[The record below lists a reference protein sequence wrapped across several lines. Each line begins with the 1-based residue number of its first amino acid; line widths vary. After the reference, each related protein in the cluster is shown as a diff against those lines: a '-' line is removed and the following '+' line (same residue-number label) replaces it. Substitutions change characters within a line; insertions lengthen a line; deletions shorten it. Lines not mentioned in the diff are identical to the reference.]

1 VDPNVFGPILGV
13 LFIATIVVASIVFH
27 FSRSASLLD
36 GWAER
41 EGVRIVSQE
50 KCWFFKGPFFW
61 TTGKGQDV
69 YYVTV
74 EDRSGR
80 TRTAYVRVGG
90 LFLGMFSDNVEV
102 RWES

>member
-1 VDPNVFGPILGV
+1 MDAVVPFLGV
-13 LFIATIVVASIVFH
+13 VFVLIFAFASIAFH
-27 FSRSASLLD
+27 FSRSTSLLD

-41 EGVRIVSQE
+41 EGVRILARE

-61 TTGKGQDV
+61 TTSKGQDV

-90 LFLGMFSDNVEV
+90 MFLGMFSDNVEV
-102 RWES
+102 RWER